1 MLLFTSFTIFIYQF
15 SMKATLIILHIL
27 IVSLLN
33 AGNPIEENRSKSNN
47 AETELRKKQLIQTLE
62 NSDVKLYYEED
73 FPGKDAPPRKNA
85 RVNGEKI
92 SGNYVKFGIQEIF
105 VDKGW
110 SKKKYVFRVIPYIKG
125 RGMVLRFIIGQMQLF
140 QNDIGMKKVSLKRLK
155 VMTQT
160 ASGIGGGTKMARVIS
175 TINQSFRAI
184 VHLCY
189 GIFFI

>member
-1 MLLFTSFTIFIYQF
+1 
-15 SMKATLIILHIL
+15 MKATLIILHIL

-47 AETELRKKQLIQTLE
+47 AKTELRKKQLIQTLE

-92 SGNYVKFGIQEIF
+92 SGNYVKFGIQQIF

-125 RGMVLRFIIGQMQLF
+125 
-140 QNDIGMKKVSLKRLK
+140 KRDG
-155 VMTQT
+155 VEIYYRPDAT
-160 ASGIGGGTKMARVIS
+160 IS
-175 TINQSFRAI
+175 ER
-184 VHLCY
+184 HWY
-189 GIFFI
+189 EKGIFKKAESYDTNGKWDWRKDEDGKSYFNN